1 MLILWNAERVN
12 FPSKVQLVA
21 LGIVAAGH
29 TVAPDDHKEIE
40 LEGAHEAN
48 KAAVED
54 NSKLQVVKHNIC

>member
-1 MLILWNAERVN
+1 VR
-12 FPSKVQLVA
+12 LVA

-54 NSKLQVVKHNIC
+54 NSNSNLQVGKHNIC

>member
-12 FPSKVQLVA
+12 SPSKVRLVA

-29 TVAPDDHKEIE
+29 TVAPDDHK
-40 LEGAHEAN
+40 GAHEAN

-54 NSKLQVVKHNIC
+54 NSKSIQVGKYNIC